1 VTIEPIHIWQAGF
14 AILAAYAFAG
24 LFKQF
29 FGADATIRNP
39 RIVRQPATV
48 SQPVTGASEVS
59 EADYAAALLVIRKRL
74 EQQMHAELQRV
85 ISTGPV
91 S

>member
-29 FGADATIRNP
+29 FGVEATLRP
-39 RIVRQPATV
+39 RLTVRQPVA
-48 SQPVTGASEVS
+48 QPVPVASEVS

>member
-1 VTIEPIHIWQAGF
+1 LTIDALTI
-14 AILAAYAFAG
+14 AYATIAVLALPHLLTVG
-24 LFKQF
+24 RALL
-29 FGADATIRNP
+29 GDGGATIRNP
-39 RIVRQPATV
+39 RIVRQPIQPTPSVASPGV
-48 SQPVTGASEVS
+48 SD
-59 EADYAAALLVIRKRL
+59 EAYAAALLVIRKRL

>member
-1 VTIEPIHIWQAGF
+1 LTIDALTI
-14 AILAAYAFAG
+14 AYATIAVLALPHLLTVG
-24 LFKQF
+24 RALLGDG
-29 FGADATIRNP
+29 GATVRP
-39 RIVRQPATV
+39 RLTVRQPVA
-48 SQPVTGASEVS
+48 QPVPVASEVS

-85 ISTGPV
+85 ITTGPV

>member
-29 FGADATIRNP
+29 FGAEATVRP
-39 RIVRQPATV
+39 RLTVRQPVA
-48 SQPVTGASEVS
+48 QPLPVASEVS